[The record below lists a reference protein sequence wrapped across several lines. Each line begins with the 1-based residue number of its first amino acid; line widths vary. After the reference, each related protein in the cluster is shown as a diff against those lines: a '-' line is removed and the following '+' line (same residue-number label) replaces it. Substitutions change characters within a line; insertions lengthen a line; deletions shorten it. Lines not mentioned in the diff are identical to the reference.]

1 MKVIE
6 SVSDLYGDFITKKN
20 NYVNNHIDRYVIRY
34 EVIDSDHIKVWN
46 NINKYRVV
54 RNTSDNLKKL
64 DRVIIKNKVNIA
76 HKIDEYEEESNERTK
91 VLLLNTLLICIS
103 GSFVFLS
110 LFLGSYL
117 IILLSLISFSMSII
131 LGSINSLQT
140 YLLIS
145 EMRNLKKCT
154 GYKLNHEIVVPK
166 LNLLRLSF
174 KKINN

>member
-34 EVIDSDHIKVWN
+34 EVVDKDHIKVWN
-46 NINKYRVV
+46 NINKYRIV

-64 DRVIIKNKVNIA
+64 DRVIVKNKIDIA
-76 HKIDEYEEESNERTK
+76 HKIDEYEEESNSRTIA
-91 VLLLNTLLICIS
+91 LLINTLLICIS
-103 GSFVFLS
+103 GMFVFLS
-110 LFLGSYL
+110 LFMGSYL
-117 IILLSLISFSMSII
+117 IILFSLITFSMSII
-131 LGSINSLQT
+131 LGSVNSLQT

-154 GYKLNHEIVVPK
+154 GYKMSHEIVVPK
-166 LNLLRLSF
+166 FNLLKLSF
-174 KKINN
+174 KKN